1 MIKCD
6 QVLNKSNWDIID
18 EFCLKNLENEQ
29 PIHNTYKDNALV
41 DSLLQNILY
50 I

>member
-6 QVLNKSNWDIID
+6 QVLNKSNWEIIE
-18 EFCLKNLENEQ
+18 EFCLKNLEDEK
-29 PIHNTYKDNALV
+29 PIQNTYKDNALV

>member
-6 QVLNKSNWDIID
+6 QVLNKSNWDIIE
-18 EFCLKNLENEQ
+18 EFSLKDLENEK
-29 PIHNTYKDNALV
+29 PILNTYKDNILV
-41 DSLLQNILY
+41 DSLLQNIFY